1 MRKDTRPSPPF
12 RTASNGKLGGAWER
26 GYSYLVPLVEMGER
40 ILQLQFGIISIY
52 LANTRIA
59 LYVS

>member
-1 MRKDTRPSPPF
+1 MRKDTRPSPPS
-12 RTASNGKLGGAWER
+12 RIVSDGKLGGAWEQ
-26 GYSYLVPLVEMGER
+26 GYGYLVPLLEMGEP